1 MAGCDVLYYDPG
13 HVDRDP
19 AGQPS
24 TRPAMGGSRVERLAT
39 SAR

>member
-19 AGQPS
+19 ASPRPGQRWVAAVS
-24 TRPAMGGSRVERLAT
+24 
-39 SAR
+39 SA